1 MEQNKVRTYLLYA
14 VGEIALVMIGI
25 LLALQVNNWNESR
38 INYEKESRYLTSM
51 TRDLEAQIQF
61 LDLKIEREELARGH
75 MESLMNEY
83 RTTNRI
89 MFTEKNGTKFFALSD
104 RATYVINKPTFTEL
118 LSTGNLELIR
128 DEVLRNSIVEY
139 YQRMDLTELVI
150 LKNNDLKDNL
160 IQSSAI
166 GLIDFPTGQVLYT
179 PSDNGMNSS
188 SAITE
193 DVFISPSMSE
203 AAQRINED
211 ESKLLELMNILKI
224 RWLIAQASI
233 DFLIEDRTRTVELI
247 RLINRTK
254 N

>member
-1 MEQNKVRTYLLYA
+1 MEQNKVRSYFLYA
-14 VGEIALVMIGI
+14 LGEIALVMIGI
-25 LLALQVNNWNESR
+25 LLALQVNNWNETR
-38 INYEKESRYLTSM
+38 INYEKESRYLISM

-83 RTTNRI
+83 RDTNRI
-89 MFTEKNGTKFFALSD
+89 KFNEENGIKFFALSD

-166 GLIDFPTGQVLYT
+166 SLIDFPTAQVLYT
-179 PSDNGMNSS
+179 QNGNSLKS
-188 SAITE
+188 QYAKTE

-203 AAQRINED
+203 IAQKINED
-211 ESKLLELMNILKI
+211 DEKLLELMNILKI

-233 DFLIEDRTRTVELI
+233 DFLVEDRLKTVKLI
-247 RLINRTK
+247 QSINR
-254 N
+254 NIN